1 MAIKD
6 FGFLTLNKKHSDKVT
21 AKNRN
26 NPRVEKKKVTFAP
39 VNYRILIVDD
49 EPDILEFVGY
59 NLKKEGY
66 EVETAANGREA
77 VDKTL
82 AWHPH
87 LILLDA
93 MMPIMSGY
101 EACRLIRTTKGI
113 EDTLV
118 IFLTA
123 RGDETSQVRGFDVG
137 ADDYIAKPVQLK
149 ALTSRIRAVLKRKDH
164 SEAGETIK
172 VDGERHMVTCGGEEI
187 LFPRKEFNLLA
198 LLHSEPGRLFTRE
211 EIYDKV
217 WGSDTVVGDR
227 TIDVHIRKLRE
238 KIGER
243 HIITIKGVGYKY
255 ED

>member
-1 MAIKD
+1 M
-6 FGFLTLNKKHSDKVT
+6 
-21 AKNRN
+21 
-26 NPRVEKKKVTFAP
+26 
-39 VNYRILIVDD
+39 NYRILIVDD

-66 EVETAANGREA
+66 QVETASNGREA

-93 MMPIMSGY
+93 MMPIMDGY

-113 EDTLV
+113 DDTLV

-123 RGDETSQVRGFDVG
+123 RGDENSQVRGFDAG

-149 ALTSRIRAVLKRKDH
+149 ALSSHIRAVLKRKEHTGFDDG
-164 SEAGETIK
+164 AIM
-172 VDGERHMVTCGGEEI
+172 VDSARHVVTKGGEEI
-187 LFPRKEFNLLA
+187 ILPRKEFNLLE
-198 LLHSEPGRLFTRE
+198 LLHSQPGRLFTRE
-211 EIYDKV
+211 EIYDSV
-217 WGSDTVVGDR
+217 WGSEVVVGDR
-227 TIDVHIRKLRE
+227 TIDVHIRNLRK
-238 KIGER
+238 KIGED
-243 HIITIKGVGYKY
+243 HIVTVKGVGYKY